1 MVEKFHEELK
11 KLKKEVVEMGDLA
24 KEMLS
29 YAVES
34 LKERD
39 KELASKVIEKKKKIA
54 DMDEKIEQD
63 ALSLIALYQPMA
75 KDMRTIACVLKM
87 ITYLT
92 RVGRY
97 GKDIAKVAIELADQP
112 HIAKVAI
119 ELADQPHIAKLVEIP
134 HMAEM
139 VCGMIDDAIRAFEDE
154 NVSRIEDFEERD
166 SEIDALRYSIF
177 RECITYMIED
187 PKNITRCMHYAMVAR
202 YLERCADHACKM
214 AEKIHYMVTGD
225 HIEIK

>member
-11 KLKKEVVEMGDLA
+11 KLKKEVVEMGNLA

-29 YAVES
+29 NAVEA
-34 LKERD
+34 LKDRD
-39 KELASKVIEKKKKIA
+39 KEAASQVIEKKKKIA
-54 DMDEKIEQD
+54 DMDERIEQD
-63 ALSLIALYQPMA
+63 ALRLIALYQPMA
-75 KDMRTIACVLKM
+75 RDMRKIACVLKM

-112 HIAKVAI
+112 HIAR
-119 ELADQPHIAKLVEIP
+119 LVEIP
-134 HMAEM
+134 HMADM
-139 VCGMIDDAIRAFEDE
+139 VCSMIEDALKAFENED
-154 NVSRIEDFEERD
+154 VSLIRDFEERD

-177 RECITYMIED
+177 RECITYMMED
-187 PKNITRCMHYAMVAR
+187 AKNITRCMHYAMVAR

-214 AEKIHYMVTGD
+214 AEKINYMVTGERK
-225 HIEIK
+225 EIR

>member
-29 YAVES
+29 NAVEA
-34 LKERD
+34 LRDRNKEV
-39 KELASKVIEKKKKIA
+39 ASQVIEKKKKIA
-54 DMDEKIEQD
+54 DMDERIEQD
-63 ALSLIALYQPMA
+63 ALRLIALYQPMA
-75 KDMRTIACVLKM
+75 RDMRKIACVLKM

-112 HIAKVAI
+112 HIAR
-119 ELADQPHIAKLVEIP
+119 LVEIP
-134 HMAEM
+134 HMADM
-139 VCGMIDDAIRAFEDE
+139 VCSMIEDALKAFENED
-154 NVSRIEDFEERD
+154 VSLIKDFEERD

-177 RECITYMIED
+177 RECITYMMED
-187 PKNITRCMHYAMVAR
+187 AKNITRCMHYAMVAR

-214 AEKIHYMVTGD
+214 AEKINYMVTGERK
-225 HIEIK
+225 EIR